1 MRSALGHHEKPPHD
15 GLTQKSAARKGDA
28 KMAQG
33 YPKNFK
39 NCAVCN
45 YWDGSRQVDTF
56 GQRVTVD
63 SSSAKGK
70 CLLQGGPWKG
80 QDKQASA
87 TCNKWQAWGAL
98 K

>member
-1 MRSALGHHEKPPHD
+1 MSQQYR
-15 GLTQKSAARKGDA
+15 
-28 KMAQG
+28 
-33 YPKNFK
+33 KNFK

-45 YWDGSRQVDTF
+45 YWGGTRQVDSF
-56 GQRVTVD
+56 GQVLTVA

-87 TCNKWQAWGAL
+87 SCNKWQAWGAL